1 MSPNKET
8 DSDSKRQNE
17 SLLCDRIQSL
27 KNYINMRFLKGDFLE
42 ISADA
47 HSNKNISNSYIYPNT
62 DAAVTQDK
70 IKSLSETTANK
81 TDGDFGCKES
91 QSKELRSYEQLT
103 YCHPLTVTRDTLD
116 TRPAD
121 STSRKFGDEM
131 TTEIKESL
139 DHRKESDPALSPPL
153 ARQLFDRHELSDQD
167 EASFS
172 NEKHLYAEYPKWSEE
187 KPNPY
192 IQPTL
197 KQIKEDS
204 ECSSNDSNDKENANT
219 QNIKA
224 NAQNVWQNN
233 SQPEKIKSE
242 NKNTHITFKIQL
254 GNQNCSKSAD
264 KLTTTI
270 SEKDDRSQKL
280 PLDVLTVEFDNK
292 DNEEL
297 ANSEY
302 INEIS
307 KKLLEGLKDHF
318 KSMADSSKTEQNN
331 RTETKLQVDQK
342 YKNLK
347 NKLKSMD
354 FEYNSSVPVRS
365 KPINKHKFTWK
376 DTQKVLKTS
385 TSYSQLSRSNQN
397 LLQQNTNE
405 RGISS
410 RNVSKEKAVL
420 KSPQLD
426 DFPRNHTM
434 SLDWTKKPNKLVKS
448 DKEGV
453 LLKQSRPTTY
463 KRTGGWR
470 KKQVTHKLK
479 SARSPAIK
487 LKSESRRGIK
497 LKQDT
502 KAFKK
507 VELAAQKRL
516 RNSKHKSKPLWL
528 IFRVKLIKNRQI
540 ETP

>member
-1 MSPNKET
+1 
-8 DSDSKRQNE
+8 
-17 SLLCDRIQSL
+17 
-27 KNYINMRFLKGDFLE
+27 
-42 ISADA
+42 
-47 HSNKNISNSYIYPNT
+47 
-62 DAAVTQDK
+62 
-70 IKSLSETTANK
+70 
-81 TDGDFGCKES
+81 
-91 QSKELRSYEQLT
+91 
-103 YCHPLTVTRDTLD
+103 
-116 TRPAD
+116 
-121 STSRKFGDEM
+121 
-131 TTEIKESL
+131 
-139 DHRKESDPALSPPL
+139 
-153 ARQLFDRHELSDQD
+153 
-167 EASFS
+167 
-172 NEKHLYAEYPKWSEE
+172 
-187 KPNPY
+187 
-192 IQPTL
+192 
-197 KQIKEDS
+197 
-204 ECSSNDSNDKENANT
+204 
-219 QNIKA
+219 
-224 NAQNVWQNN
+224 
-233 SQPEKIKSE
+233 
-242 NKNTHITFKIQL
+242 
-254 GNQNCSKSAD
+254 
-264 KLTTTI
+264 
-270 SEKDDRSQKL
+270 
-280 PLDVLTVEFDNK
+280 
-292 DNEEL
+292 
-297 ANSEY
+297 
-302 INEIS
+302 
-307 KKLLEGLKDHF
+307 
-318 KSMADSSKTEQNN
+318 
-331 RTETKLQVDQK
+331 
-342 YKNLK
+342 
-347 NKLKSMD
+347 MD